1 MTVINSASLIT
12 VIGGSGFVGRH
23 IVRALARRGYRI
35 RVAVRRPDLAG
46 HLQPLGGVGQI
57 HAIQTNLRNPASVA
71 RAVQGA
77 TAVINL
83 VGILYGS
90 GKQTFDAVHVEG
102 ARNVAEAAK
111 ETGAEMLLHL
121 SAIGADRASSSRY
134 ARSKAIGEE
143 QVLAAFP
150 DAVILRP
157 SVIFGPGD
165 GLFNRFA
172 GLARIAPV
180 LPLIGGGQ
188 TRMQPIY
195 VGDVAD
201 AAVAAIEGHA
211 RPGTIYELGG
221 PQIWTLKDI
230 MKGAVQYSGRERL
243 LVSVPFW
250 VAKLKA
256 LFLQLL
262 PHPILTVDQVRLL
275 QSDNVVSEKAAAE
288 GRTLSGLG
296 IPAAHAIESI
306 VPAYL
311 ERFRPHGQFSVRR
324 I

>member
-1 MTVINSASLIT
+1 MTAINSASLFT

-57 HAIQTNLRNPASVA
+57 HAVQTNLRNPASVA

-121 SAIGADRASSSRY
+121 SAIGADRASSSNY

-150 DAVILRP
+150 EAVILRP

-165 GLFNRFA
+165 DLFNRFA

-180 LPLIGGGQ
+180 LPLIGGGR
-188 TRMQPIY
+188 TRMQPVY

-211 RPGTIYELGG
+211 KPGAIYELGG
-221 PQIWTLKDI
+221 PQIWSLKDI

-243 LVSVPFW
+243 FVSVPFW
-250 VAKLKA
+250 FAKMKA
-256 LFLQLL
+256 FFLQLL

-275 QSDNVVSEKAAAE
+275 QSDNVVSQKAIAE

-296 IPAAHAIESI
+296 MPAAHAIESI